1 MVHNKDIASLRKDY
15 TLKTF
20 DESHLLSDPL
30 EQFKLWFKE
39 ALESEVMEP
48 NAMTLATVQ
57 NDGKPSA
64 RVVLLKGIHNN
75 GFLFYTNYNS
85 NKGKEIQKNPYGAL
99 VFFWPELQRQVRIEG
114 IMEKGNEQDAD
125 EYFNSRPL
133 ESRIGAYASN
143 QSETIGSRKELD
155 DKYESYK
162 LLFEK
167 EPLLRPPHWGG
178 YVLMPKTFE
187 FWQGRSSRLH
197 DRFLF
202 SMENQSWKIE
212 RLSP

>member
-20 DESHLLSDPL
+20 DESHLLADPL

-39 ALESEVMEP
+39 ALESEVAEP

-57 NDGKPSA
+57 NNGKPSA
-64 RVVLLKGIHNN
+64 RVVLLKGIYNN

-85 NKGKEIQKNPYGAL
+85 NKGKEIQNNPYGAL

-114 IMEKGNEQDAD
+114 IMEKGNEKDAD
-125 EYFNSRPL
+125 EYFHSRPL
-133 ESRIGAYASN
+133 ESQIGAYASN
-143 QSETIGSRKELD
+143 QSEIIGSRKELD
-155 DKYESYK
+155 DKYASFK
-162 LLFEK
+162 LRFEK
-167 EPLLRPPHWGG
+167 EPIIRPQHWGG
-178 YVLMPKTFE
+178 YVLIPYAFE
-187 FWQGRSSRLH
+187 FWQGRASRLH

-202 SMENQSWKIE
+202 SMENQPWKIE